1 LREERGVFSLLH
13 IPKLRDYL
21 EVEFLEMT
29 NLKFEFE
36 LQRII
41 DDFIFLVFILGNDF
55 LPEQTGFDVYGGHFD
70 KAIEIYQSTLSNE
83 LDGYIT
89 ENGIINWK
97 RA

>member
-1 LREERGVFSLLH
+1 
-13 IPKLRDYL
+13 
-21 EVEFLEMT
+21 MT

-89 ENGIINWK
+89 ENGIINWR
-97 RA
+97 RAQALFVNLGAYQVDIFKDFWS